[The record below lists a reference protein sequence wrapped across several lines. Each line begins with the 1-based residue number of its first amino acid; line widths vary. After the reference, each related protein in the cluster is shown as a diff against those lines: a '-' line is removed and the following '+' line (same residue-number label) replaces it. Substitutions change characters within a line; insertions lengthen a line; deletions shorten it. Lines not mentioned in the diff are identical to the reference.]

1 MCQPE
6 QFSKSEQR
14 RPQTAATSLF
24 WRLTNRA
31 RNYADEIGLKTSR
44 LISAP
49 ILKVSS

>member
-6 QFSKSEQR
+6 QFSKSEKCHSR
-14 RPQTAATSLF
+14 TAATSLF
-24 WRLTNRA
+24 WRLINRA